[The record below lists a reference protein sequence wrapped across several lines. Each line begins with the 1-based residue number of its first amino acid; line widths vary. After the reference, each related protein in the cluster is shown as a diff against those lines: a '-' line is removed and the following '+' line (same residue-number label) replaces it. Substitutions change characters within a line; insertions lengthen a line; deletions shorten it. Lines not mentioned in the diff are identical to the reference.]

1 MEIKFGSL
9 CFTSKF
15 DSGNLAKVEKVS
27 KDDEGTE
34 FSNGVQTVS
43 GVEIK
48 PDYEFNVWTNPD
60 CAGTQFENPN
70 RSWFYFGI
78 RGWQSNRVIKINIM
92 NMNKQGKLYSQGLA
106 PIVRILP
113 GKPKWER
120 IRDRP
125 TFETVDNQ
133 FVLRFTYRFPEFK
146 TGTVYF
152 AFCTPWSYGESQNQL
167 NDLDSLFSSCQTYNS
182 KTTPERIYYH
192 RELLCHSLD
201 KLRVDLITIS
211 SCHGI
216 TDLEEPKFDI
226 NLFPDKERPRCKRFV
241 GKKVFLLSSR
251 VHPGE
256 TPASHVFNGFLN
268 FILREND
275 PRASSLRQQYVFKLI
290 PMLNPDGV
298 FRGYYRTDPRGVNL
312 NRVYLDP
319 SPEAHPSIY
328 AAKSLIVYHHVQDR
342 VRTENGLD
350 NINITFPGGERIP
363 SPPIG
368 YTSSCSSSA
377 KNCDDSAKTFSVHN
391 HGVSPLMNPGELSES
406 FNEDG
411 LLSTPDS
418 ISTQQAPIYK
428 QHYQHNIDSHRSNIS
443 HGMYGDDIHWPAHA
457 PNAYLPPLAETRH
470 TETGLHYQEDNQK
483 TVELYHHHQ
492 QHDTCY
498 LEQNP
503 ANKNLKPAQ
512 VAHIASGNTA
522 EHISSVTPEHQQHH
536 GYHPLAT
543 NETEFYN
550 TKHPAP
556 SLSPVMNSWKDSSEQ
571 VGQPGGDNQ
580 DNFYHGKE
588 QVSVEPLDLANLDDT
603 DYTMNNLAAEASSS
617 DSSIISLFDS
627 KEQRIEMGQNEALR
641 VDSDLRLKLSSL
653 KMSEEFNKN
662 SGALCIGLDT
672 DDDEDDYK
680 AMETITEHLGNEG
693 SEDEGDIEI
702 AEIGDGSNAPHLR
715 DPELL
720 KISPECS
727 GIAMYV
733 DLHGHASKRGCFI
746 YGNYFENEDIQVEN
760 MLYPR
765 LIAFNTAHF
774 DFTACNFSE
783 KNMYLKDKRDGM
795 SKEGSGRVA
804 VYKATGLIHSYT
816 LECNYNT
823 GRMVNTVPP
832 ASNDNGRAT
841 PPPMAGFPPKYTQAH
856 FEDVGKAVAIA
867 ALDLLNMNPWSRV
880 TLTEHNN
887 LFGVRES
894 VRRYLRGLRGLPRGP
909 RNLPLKFLN
918 NKNTGSSQ
926 SRRASI
932 TEFGTVGMNAATKLK
947 PALEISSRL
956 YPRQAIQN
964 SGQTG
969 PPKRELGPVREVAAQ
984 RSSLMPQGRSA
995 RRRLPYNG
1003 SATRAQGHRNSSP
1016 VAINLASDERCL
1028 NRQDS
1033 SEPNMRVRDGE
1044 VVFKGQDPELCHSFR
1059 QQELSSMM
1067 QSRDES
1073 KFYHLKQVNRRASTR
1088 IPLPI
1093 GRSRF
1098 NVQTTPG
1105 KDQAMS
1111 TLMSQDNKRQ
1121 TWSCPSYTTTR
1132 QLPTD
1137 EIYDLDFLP
1146 KPVHAMLD
1154 NTDTSMTEDA
1164 DDPVTEGRDA
1174 AGANPKRRRKPFSL
1188 SRRKSNTQ
1196 AARTSINAKGLRG
1209 NSRKNTTV
1217 VFTPRVNISTGA
1229 HPQNHSSHNV
1239 EHLTRVQLFDTR
1251 TQQEH
1256 MELKSHELVKPRAR
1270 IFWIDF

>member
-1 MEIKFGSL
+1 MPKS
-9 CFTSKF
+9 
-15 DSGNLAKVEKVS
+15 
-27 KDDEGTE
+27 
-34 FSNGVQTVS
+34 FS
-43 GVEIK
+43 
-48 PDYEFNVWTNPD
+48 
-60 CAGTQFENPN
+60 

-78 RGWQSNRVIKINIM
+78 RGWQSNRLIKINIM

-133 FVLRFTYRFPEFK
+133 FILRFTYRFPEVK
-146 TGTVYF
+146 IGTVYF

-167 NDLDSLFSSCQTYNS
+167 NDLDSLFSACQTYNS
-182 KTTPERIYYH
+182 KTDPEKIYYH

-201 KLRVDLITIS
+201 KLRVDLITVS

-216 TDLEEPKFDI
+216 TDTEEPKFDI
-226 NLFPDKERPRCKRFV
+226 NLFPDKETPRCKRFV

-275 PRASSLRQQYVFKLI
+275 PRASILRQQYVFKLI

-298 FRGYYRTDPRGVNL
+298 FRGHYRTDPRGVNL

-319 SPEAHPSIY
+319 NPEFHPSIY

-350 NINITFPGGERIP
+350 NVNITFPGGERVP
-363 SPPIG
+363 SPPAG
-368 YTSSCSSSA
+368 YASSCSSSA
-377 KNCDDSAKTFSVHN
+377 KNCDESAKSFSAYTS
-391 HGVSPLMNPGELSES
+391 GASPLINPGEMSES
-406 FNEDG
+406 FNDDG

-418 ISTQQAPIYK
+418 ITTQQAAIFK
-428 QHYQHNIDSHRSNIS
+428 QHYQHNIDSHRRSNIP

-457 PNAYLPPLAETRH
+457 PNAYLPPLGETN
-470 TETGLHYQEDNQK
+470 LHFQDAQK
-483 TVELYHHHQ
+483 TSEGFNRHQ
-492 QHDTCY
+492 DTCH
-498 LEQNP
+498 LEQNQS
-503 ANKNLKPAQ
+503 NVAQ
-512 VAHIASGNTA
+512 MAHNTLGHTA
-522 EHISSVTPEHQQHH
+522 EHGSSTTAEHQLHH
-536 GYHPLAT
+536 GYHPAAT
-543 NETEFYN
+543 NETEFYHAP
-550 TKHPAP
+550 HPVR
-556 SLSPVMNSWKDSSEQ
+556 SLSPGVSAWKLSSENTA
-571 VGQPGGDNQ
+571 QPGGDYP
-580 DNFYHGKE
+580 DNFYQGKE
-588 QVSVEPLDLANLDDT
+588 QVSVEPLDLANLDDN

-617 DSSIISLFDS
+617 DSSIISLFDA
-627 KEQRIEMGQNEALR
+627 KEQKIEVGQIEALR

-653 KMSEEFNKN
+653 NMSEDFNKN
-662 SGALCIGLDT
+662 SGAFCIGLDT
-672 DDDEDDYK
+672 DDDDDDENK

-702 AEIGDGSNAPHLR
+702 SELGDGSNAPHLR

-760 MLYPR
+760 MLFPR

-804 VYKATGLIHSYT
+804 IYKATGLIHSYT

-867 ALDLLNMNPWSRV
+867 ALDLINMNPWSRV
-880 TLTEHNN
+880 TLSEHNN

-909 RNLPLKFLN
+909 RNLPMKFLN
-918 NKNTGSSQ
+918 NKNTGSLQAAQ

-932 TEFGTVGMNAATKLK
+932 SEFGTVVTNAAPKLK
-947 PALEISSRL
+947 PAMEISSRL

-964 SGQTG
+964 SGQAG
-969 PPKRELGPVREVAAQ
+969 PQKRELGPVREAQ
-984 RSSLMPQGRSA
+984 RSSIMPQGQSA

-1003 SATRAQGHRNSSP
+1003 SATRAHGHRNSSP
-1016 VAINLASDERCL
+1016 AALNDDHRF

-1044 VVFKGQDPELCHSFR
+1044 IVFKTQDPELCYQTSR
-1059 QQELSSMM
+1059 QQELSSMN
-1067 QSRDES
+1067 QSREES
-1073 KFYHLKQVNRRASTR
+1073 KFYHLKQVNRRATAR
-1088 IPLPI
+1088 VPLQV
-1093 GRSRF
+1093 GTSRF
-1098 NVQTTPG
+1098 HVPATPG

-1111 TLMSQDNKRQ
+1111 TLLSQDNKRQ
-1121 TWSCPSYTTTR
+1121 TWSCPSYTSAR
-1132 QLPTD
+1132 QLPHE
-1137 EIYDLDFLP
+1137 EIIGQDLLP
-1146 KPVHAMLD
+1146 KSALAMLD
-1154 NTDTSMTEDA
+1154 NSDVPLMEDV

-1174 AGANPKRRRKPFSL
+1174 AGPNTKRRNKPLSL

-1196 AARTSINAKGLRG
+1196 TARTGINGKGQQTKGSGGENETGKRLFKRQKRRPRP
-1209 NSRKNTTV
+1209 RKLTGPSVPAEAQEIPLMGQDGATTPQTILV
-1217 VFTPRVNISTGA
+1217 QGTPQILFLDCFVCKIFFHFNLHLSCSKHFQVNEQRFKCHT
-1229 HPQNHSSHNV
+1229 N
-1239 EHLTRVQLFDTR
+1239 
-1251 TQQEH
+1251 
-1256 MELKSHELVKPRAR
+1256 
-1270 IFWIDF
+1270 IFAIEDFFLL